1 MYVRCL
7 LQIILI
13 HFTYGGKKFFLTNIK
28 KSQDCRNKGQSSKTT
43 KKGLVKIPQK
53 ETFKVNLLVKG
64 AFGTLN
70 VSWTVSYEII
80 LVLLSVCPSVHCP
93 YFTKFSDIVHDDS
106 WSWYLVTDEARIFK
120 KAFGEVNLGPASL
133 NQVQN
138 EVFCHFIEFG
148 SYMFSLKLHT
158 VIAWSNL

>member
-13 HFTYGGKKFFLTNIK
+13 HFTYGGKKFFCQISKSLRIVEIK
-28 KSQDCRNKGQSSKTT
+28 DRVKKKT

-53 ETFKVNLLVKG
+53 DAFKVNLLVKG